1 MEPAAF
7 DGAFRTRL
15 ANGLQVV
22 VMPHGELPI
31 VEARLLVD
39 ADPGEGRGGDLVP
52 VVALA
57 LSKKAWTLAE
67 SYGCAQSPALVW
79 REKVSFRE
87 RGPTARLPEMLDR
100 LACWTRRS
108 LDGDR
113 VDHLREA
120 AGKAGPSAGLS
131 PSATAWA
138 ALRSAIYSPDGELL
152 EGARLHAVQP
162 SSAERWLREQLRPER
177 SLLVLAGKVSPTPEL
192 LAQLERRFAAWKAFG
207 PAPREHAPP
216 ALPARRRVVLVDV
229 PGAERV
235 TLGVAA
241 RLPRRAEADEAA
253 TLALA
258 QLLSLRLRAAAGPA
272 SDVFMNV
279 GGLAHAPFLSAWAT
293 VSAKHAPNAI
303 TAALDSLREVSAEP
317 LTSVDANLVRWLVAR
332 WQSFRF
338 DTVDGRSEGVE
349 ELFFA
354 DLPLDAWERLPASIA
369 ALTPERIRAAA
380 RATAVGREVVVVQGD
395 AATLAPALRDAGLS
409 PEVLPAPRPRGTL
422 PSTWEIPM
430 RRPLRTLLFTAL
442 AIAPFLEGCRCP
454 TVDSGHRGIVFKT
467 LGGGTSRQVLDEG
480 MHVMPLWNSVI
491 PYDVRVHEMKEQLS
505 VLSSNGLPLRV
516 EASVR
521 FRPNLDE
528 LFELQT
534 QIGTDYD
541 SKLIAPIVRSEARK
555 VFGRYQPE
563 EIYSTKREEIEQQI
577 YTEVTRALQGK
588 HIVVEAVLIRDVELP
603 EAIKTA
609 ISDKL
614 AEEQRAQKMKFTLD
628 RERQEAQ
635 RKQIEA
641 EGILKY
647 QNIVRQGLT
656 PEYLQFKG
664 IEATERLAASP
675 NTKLVIVGNPKG
687 GLPLIFQG
695 DK

>member
-1 MEPAAF
+1 TGERDPISVLDRQARAQLGVSFEAYYRTTLTPDRAVSVSVLPDGTAPPTTAPLDEPGAWIPVVATLGAAAPGAAEVLEVVEPAAF
-7 DGAFRTRL
+7 DRAFRTRL

-258 QLLSLRLRAAAGPA
+258 QVLSLRLRAAAGPA

-317 LTSVDANLVRWLVAR
+317 LGSVDANLVRWLVAR

-338 DTVDGRSEGVE
+338 DTVGGRSEGVE
-349 ELFFA
+349 QLFFA

-380 RATAVGREVVVVQGD
+380 QATAVGREVVVVQGD

-409 PEVLPAPRPRGTL
+409 PEVLPAPQP
-422 PSTWEIPM
+422 
-430 RRPLRTLLFTAL
+430 
-442 AIAPFLEGCRCP
+442 
-454 TVDSGHRGIVFKT
+454 
-467 LGGGTSRQVLDEG
+467 
-480 MHVMPLWNSVI
+480 
-491 PYDVRVHEMKEQLS
+491 
-505 VLSSNGLPLRV
+505 
-516 EASVR
+516 
-521 FRPNLDE
+521 
-528 LFELQT
+528 
-534 QIGTDYD
+534 
-541 SKLIAPIVRSEARK
+541 AR
-555 VFGRYQPE
+555 
-563 EIYSTKREEIEQQI
+563 
-577 YTEVTRALQGK
+577 
-588 HIVVEAVLIRDVELP
+588 
-603 EAIKTA
+603 
-609 ISDKL
+609 
-614 AEEQRAQKMKFTLD
+614 
-628 RERQEAQ
+628 
-635 RKQIEA
+635 
-641 EGILKY
+641 
-647 QNIVRQGLT
+647 
-656 PEYLQFKG
+656 
-664 IEATERLAASP
+664 
-675 NTKLVIVGNPKG
+675 
-687 GLPLIFQG
+687 
-695 DK
+695 